1 MVDLLTSVSRLLT
14 GFVCVLGPVVFLLVF
29 LHARDRREAALRL
42 TVLREMNRPDL
53 RGLFV
58 VNVATRSI
66 GGDTVVVDLWGCS
79 REQVWD
85 VMENLSAKLPAHVRV
100 EVNGLSDS
108 RLKPAWTL
116 TATRKLS
123 SACPCP

>member
-1 MVDLLTSVSRLLT
+1 MVDLLTSMSRLLT
-14 GFVCVLGPVVFLLVF
+14 GFICVLGPVVFLLVF

-58 VNVATRSI
+58 VNIATRSI

-108 RLKPAWTL
+108 RL
-116 TATRKLS
+116 RHQ
-123 SACPCP
+123 